1 MHALLMLAL
10 MTPGEDPKPTELKV
24 IATGL
29 WRAPV
34 RDGKAQQLVLKD
46 ADALAAA
53 TDRARDDAGRKEAVQ
68 AMAKLFKVDA
78 IDFDK
83 QMIVVVTAGPK
94 PTGGFAVTIDG
105 VRAEGKTATVRW
117 KLKTPAPGDFVTEAF
132 THPARAA
139 LVERFDGEVKF
150 DPPLKK
156 E

>member
-1 MHALLMLAL
+1 MNALLMLAL
-10 MTPGEDPKPTELKV
+10 MTPGEDPKPAELKV

-34 RDGKAQQLVLKD
+34 RDGKAQQFVLKD
-46 ADALAAA
+46 ADAVAAA
-53 TDRARDDAGRKEAVQ
+53 TDRTRDDAGRKEAAQ
-68 AMAKLFKVDA
+68 AMAKLFQVDA

-94 PTGGFAVTIDG
+94 PTGGFSVEIEG
-105 VRAEGKTATVRW
+105 VRREDKTATVSW

-150 DPPLKK
+150 APPLKK
-156 E
+156 